1 MNTQKIHLTPRE
13 IQILSILRTT
23 APSNKVITRQLNIT
37 ESTVKL
43 HVGNMLKKFGVHSRT
58 QLIVFTKE
66 HKI

>member
-1 MNTQKIHLTPRE
+1 MIAQKIHLTPRE

-23 APSNKVITRQLNIT
+23 APSNKVIARQLNIT

-58 QLIVFTKE
+58 QLIVFAKD
-66 HKI
+66 H